1 MNKGLKCLL
10 LSFAMSLASQ
20 AQAHMPGPAHCTR
33 SANLLAC
40 VDADG
45 NAYSVNTVGTTLYLR
60 GFEKNGHRYWAQTNS
75 RFGQLTFLPASPPM
89 ARLGLAIPA
98 VSAGQPS
105 TASPARAVAAQGS
118 LAAGLRAASEI
129 LFMKKASLNGL
140 L

>member
-1 MNKGLKCLL
+1 MLHHRSWKLAMNKGLKCLL

-60 GFEKNGHRYWAQTNS
+60 GFEKDGHRYWAQTNS
-75 RFGQLTFLPASPPM
+75 RFGQLTFFTGIASDGEAWVGYTRRVGWTTINRFSSSGGSS
-89 ARLGLAIPA
+89 ARFTCSRLTGC
-98 VSAGQPS
+98 
-105 TASPARAVAAQGS
+105 
-118 LAAGLRAASEI
+118 
-129 LFMKKASLNGL
+129 
-140 L
+140 

>member
-1 MNKGLKCLL
+1 MLHHRSWKLAMNKGLKCLL

-40 VDADG
+40 VDVDG

-60 GFEKNGHRYWAQTNS
+60 GFEKDGHRYWAQTNS
-75 RFGQLTFLPASPPM
+75 RFGQLTFLPVLPPM

-105 TASPARAVAAQGS
+105 TASPAREGAAQGS
-118 LAAGLRAASEI
+118 LAAG
-129 LFMKKASLNGL
+129 
-140 L
+140 